1 MNDVVT
7 QLSSMIGTLGFP
19 IVCCF
24 FLWKFI
30 NTTIKDFTA
39 SLNANTNLLQRICA
53 KLDMMDEKDGDN
65 NE

>member
-7 QLSSMIGTLGFP
+7 QISSMIGTLGFP
-19 IVCCF
+19 IVCCY

-30 NTTIKDFTA
+30 NTTIKDFTT

-53 KLDMMDEKDGDN
+53 KLDMMDEKGDDDH
-65 NE
+65 E